1 MSESTNAA
9 ALDIALPLVARFEG
23 CRLSP
28 YQDSGGVWTIGFGYV
43 YLTDGSMV
51 SADTP
56 PITQT
61 KAMSLLRLVLSSTA
75 SRVDALLP
83 ASATDNQRAALY
95 SFAYNEGVGALEH
108 STLLRLFL
116 AGQIENAAQQFLAW
130 VYADGQKLAGLVTRR
145 EIERDVFLGTNLVAN
160 VSTEGQK
167 TKAGTGESA

>member
-1 MSESTNAA
+1 MSKA
-9 ALDIALPLVARFEG
+9 ALDIALPLVAKFEG
-23 CRLSP
+23 CRLAP
-28 YQDSGGVWTIGFGYV
+28 YQDAGGMWTIGYGDV

-61 KAMSLLRLVLSSTA
+61 EALSLLRLVLSSTA
-75 SRVDALLP
+75 TRVDVLLP

-108 STLLRLFL
+108 STLLRMFL
-116 AGQIENAAQQFLAW
+116 AGQIENAAQQFLSW

-145 EIERDVFLGTNLVAN
+145 ETERDVFLGTNLVAN

-167 TKAGTGESA
+167 SVTGTQDSAT